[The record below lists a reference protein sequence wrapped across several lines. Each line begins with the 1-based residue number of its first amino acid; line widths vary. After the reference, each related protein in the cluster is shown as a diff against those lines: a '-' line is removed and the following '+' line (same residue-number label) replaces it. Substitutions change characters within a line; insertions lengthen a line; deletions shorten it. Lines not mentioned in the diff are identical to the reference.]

1 MRRPSSRRDVC
12 RLFLA
17 VVAGAAAAP
26 RALAQTRAGS
36 GAASSSV
43 RPVAGVAPAL
53 SVTTLSDSLMV
64 IGGGGG
70 NVVLAVGP
78 DSALLVNG
86 GHASRSA
93 AVLEQVAKLAG
104 GRSVRTLFNTDWH
117 VEHTGS
123 NEALGKAG
131 ATIVAHEFTKQYLG
145 TEMTLEWQGGTTY
158 EPRAPQALPT
168 KTFYAKGS
176 MTLGPETI
184 DYGHLGQAHTDG
196 DIYVFFRNANLLVAG
211 DMLSLGQYPIAD
223 YNSGGWLGGMV
234 TASKTLLDMTRPDT
248 RYVPGIGPVQTRAGM
263 QAQYDMLSAM
273 RDGMHKMMR
282 QGMGAE
288 DMLTAGLT
296 KDFDAAWGRPEL
308 FVSASYRGMWL
319 HIRELGGV
327 V

>member
-1 MRRPSSRRDVC
+1 MWRQSSRRDFC

-17 VVAGAAAAP
+17 GTAGATVVP
-26 RALAQTRAGS
+26 RALAQTRAG
-36 GAASSSV
+36 AAPATA
-43 RPVAGVAPAL
+43 RTPAGVASSLEVTKVSESL
-53 SVTTLSDSLMV
+53 SV

-70 NVVLAVGP
+70 NVVVALGP
-78 DSALLVNG
+78 DSVLLVNG

-93 AVLEQVAKLAG
+93 AVLEEVTKIAG
-104 GRSVRTLFNTDWH
+104 GRPVRTLFNTDWH
-117 VEHTGS
+117 VEHTGA
-123 NEALGKAG
+123 NDAVGKAG

-158 EPRAPQALPT
+158 KPRAPQALPT
-168 KTFYAKGS
+168 KTFYTKGS
-176 MTLGPETI
+176 MTFGAENVE
-184 DYGHLGQAHTDG
+184 YGHLGQAHTDG

-211 DMLSLGQYPIAD
+211 DMLTLGQYPIAD

-234 TASKTLLDMTRPDT
+234 TASKTLLDMTKPDT
-248 RYVPGIGPVQTRAGM
+248 RFVPGVGPVQPRAAL

>member
-1 MRRPSSRRDVC
+1 MSSRRDFC
-12 RLFLA
+12 RLLLSGA
-17 VVAGAAAAP
+17 AGATAVSGAM
-26 RALAQTRAGS
+26 AQTRSGS
-36 GAASSSV
+36 AASAAPPV
-43 RPVAGVAPAL
+43 RPVPGVAPSL
-53 SVTTLSDSLMV
+53 EVTRVTDSLMV

-70 NVVLAVGP
+70 NVVVAVGP
-78 DSALLVNG
+78 DSVLLVNG

-93 AVLEQVAKLAG
+93 AVLEEVAKLAG
-104 GRSVRTLFNTDWH
+104 GRPVRTLFNTDWH

-123 NEALGKAG
+123 NDALGKAG
-131 ATIVAHEFTKQYLG
+131 ATIVAHEFTRQYLG

-158 EPRAPQALPT
+158 KPRAPQALPT
-168 KTFYAKGS
+168 KTFYTTGS
-176 MTLGPETI
+176 MMLGDEKV

-196 DIYVFFRNANLLVAG
+196 DIYVFLRNANVLVAG

-234 TASKTLLDMTRPDT
+234 TASKALLDMTKPDT
-248 RYVPGIGPVQTRAGM
+248 RFVPGIGAVQPRAGM

-288 DMLTAGLT
+288 DMLAAGLT
-296 KDFDAAWGRPEL
+296 KDFDAAWGRPEQ
-308 FVSASYRGMWL
+308 FVSVSYRGMWL
-319 HIRELGGV
+319 HVRELGGV